1 LPVASRNEP
10 MIKNIKLV
18 VIILIFF
25 IAAVCPANP
34 IVVGMPSGGK
44 YSLATNTG
52 LAINLAAD
60 FIALCLGF
68 FVIKNI
74 KAVATWRFVPYFVIV
89 FFGGIVIDVI
99 AIVPVKLFFM
109 FTAAGNMGMLI
120 LFLLAG
126 LFLYIYNSWLSE
138 LFFDLELSEKIIIGI
153 IMALLT
159 NPVIGYIIESQ

>member
-1 LPVASRNEP
+1 ML
-10 MIKNIKLV
+10 KNAKSAAV
-18 VIILIFF
+18 VLIFLVAT
-25 IAAVCPANP
+25 ICRANP
-34 IVVGMPSGGK
+34 IMVGMPSGGK

-60 FIALCLGF
+60 FVALCLGF
-68 FVIKNI
+68 LAIKNI

-99 AIVPVKLFFM
+99 SIVPIKLFFM
-109 FTAAGNMGMLI
+109 FTSAGNMGMLV

-153 IMALLT
+153 VMALLT
-159 NPVIGYIIESQ
+159 NPVIGYIIASQ